1 VADVEGRRPTTSQ
14 ALDQRADPAPP
25 GWKPLLPSWKVTI
38 AAAIAWASVLGL
50 SAALSL
56 TGQGWLEQQSILKVV
71 AIFAAG
77 GLFAFPLG
85 WGAARILSARG
96 RAEQRF
102 AAAFVCFSIASVGA
116 TTGIYAL
123 DYRSYYAQWH
133 DETFSMTWLMQFV
146 FTTVGATLQFV
157 VSGLPLY
164 FPLGFAGLT
173 ALSLWFARQPR

>member
-1 VADVEGRRPTTSQ
+1 MAEVGGRRPTTSA
-14 ALDQRADPAPP
+14 ALDPPAKPARP
-25 GWKPLLPSWKVTI
+25 GWRPLLPPWKVTI
-38 AAAIAWASVLGL
+38 AAAFAWAVVLGI

-56 TGQGWLEQQSILKVV
+56 IGHGWLDRTNILKVV

-77 GLFAFPLG
+77 GLVAFPMG
-85 WGAARILSARG
+85 WAAARILSARG

-102 AAAFVCFSIASVGA
+102 AAAFVSFSIASVGA

-133 DETFSMTWLMQFV
+133 DHALSMTWVIQLV
-146 FTTVGATLQFV
+146 FTTAGATLQFA

-164 FPLGFAGLT
+164 FPLGFAGLA